1 MLKKYDRTNNLAF
14 FLSDEKQERM
24 LETIR
29 YLIILKTIFQ
39 MFILINIWKLKL
51 IQTMK
56 LEKTLN
62 MHNVLILIKSISN
75 KNYNHY
81 YHQVFLEKC
90 SDKLTQ

>member
-1 MLKKYDRTNNLAF
+1 
-14 FLSDEKQERM
+14 
-24 LETIR
+24 
-29 YLIILKTIFQ
+29 
-39 MFILINIWKLKL
+39 
-51 IQTMK
+51 MK

-81 YHQVFLEKC
+81 YYQVFLEKC

>member
-56 LEKTLN
+56 LKKTLN

-81 YHQVFLEKC
+81 YYQVFLEKG
-90 SDKLTQ
+90 